1 MFLGL
6 LLEDCNIELL
16 LLNIKFKELTTLV
29 TKGHSHTAV
38 GVLLRREPYLIQAEL
53 HDLLGNVH
61 MCSVLQACMGMAAC
75 MLASGPTNVDSPK
88 EPPDK
93 MAKQ

>member
-16 LLNIKFKELTTLV
+16 LLNIKFKELTLV

-38 GVLLRREPYLIQAEL
+38 GVLLR
-53 HDLLGNVH
+53 
-61 MCSVLQACMGMAAC
+61 
-75 MLASGPTNVDSPK
+75 
-88 EPPDK
+88 
-93 MAKQ
+93 